1 MNIAWAKPEDNLLTE
16 LNSSEKGLSSLEAD
30 KRWKREQN
38 KLITAAKKRSALS
51 IFFAQFKNALILV
64 LIACAILSFFLGEGT
79 DGSVI
84 LFIVIANAFLG
95 FFQENKTNKILEE
108 LKKYIKIKSKVLRS
122 AQIISIDSD
131 KIVTGDIIYFNIG
144 DIVPADIRLL
154 KSDNLSANESAL
166 TGESIPTSKMPG
178 TADSREI
185 LPQKLSN
192 MLFMGTSIAG
202 GTGYGVV
209 TSIGEDTFFG
219 KTSEYLQE
227 SAVEGN
233 YQKSIRRFSNFLL
246 KVIIIMTAAVFI
258 CNAALGK
265 GLFISFLFAIA
276 LAVGITPEAL
286 PVIMTI
292 TLSQGA
298 SRMAAK
304 QVLSKSLGAIENLGS
319 MNVLCCDKTG
329 TLTVGEPSLID
340 FVNTENQRDLHVLQY
355 GALCNTNNE
364 HSLTIDNPLDRAI
377 AEYYENN
384 NIEASSQIKVI
395 DTNEFDFQRRRISVL
410 VSSPEGNELICKGA
424 PESILSVSAFAGKE
438 PLTEGL
444 KKDLYNRIHKYEE
457 DGYKVIAIA
466 SKATD
471 LFNSSTDDEQELSF
485 MGFLLF
491 LDPAKE
497 TVYSSLRKLEEQG
510 VEIKII
516 SGDSP
521 HITKRICSDIGL
533 EINKSRIITGDDLNA
548 AGDKQF
554 KEFALEYN
562 VFARVT
568 PEQKLNLVKALTQN
582 GKVVGFLG
590 DGINDAPAL
599 KAADIGISV
608 DTAAGI
614 AKEAGDI
621 ILLRKSLGV
630 LSEGITEGRKAFANM
645 NKYLLNSISSNF
657 GNMFTVAIASLFL
670 PFIPLLP
677 AQILLNN
684 LLSDFPMVMISTDN
698 VDASSLK
705 KPQSWNLK
713 FISHFMISFGL
724 ISTIFDLII
733 IFFLIYLWHENADD
747 FRSSWFIY
755 SITSELV
762 VMFAIRTMGAFFRSR
777 PGKWLVA
784 MSALIITV
792 AFILPFTKPG
802 QLFFSF
808 TEPNGKNI
816 MPMLIIVLLY
826 LFAVE
831 VAKFFFYKRFGPRK
845 DGSQT

>member
-1 MNIAWAKPEDNLLTE
+1 MPDMSFAWVEQEDILLK
-16 LNSSEKGLSSLEAD
+16 NFGSSEKGLSSLEAD
-30 KRWKREQN
+30 IRWKKSQS
-38 KLITAAKKRSALS
+38 KLITTERKRSARS

-79 DGSVI
+79 DGFVI
-84 LFIVIANAFLG
+84 IFIVIANALLG

-108 LKKYIKIKSKVLRS
+108 LNKYIKIKSKVLRS
-122 AQIISIDSD
+122 AQIASIDSD
-131 KIVTGDIIYFNIG
+131 KIVTGDIVYFNIG

-166 TGESIPTSKMPG
+166 TGESIPVSKIPG
-178 TADSREI
+178 TADSGEM

-192 MLFMGTSIAG
+192 VLFMGTSIAG

-209 TSIGEDTFFG
+209 TSIGKDTFFG
-219 KTSEYLQE
+219 KTSEYLQGNE
-227 SAVEGN
+227 VEGN
-233 YQKSIRRFSNFLL
+233 YQKNVRRFSNFLL
-246 KVIIIMTAAVFI
+246 KVIIIMTLAVFI
-258 CNAALGK
+258 CNVALGK
-265 GLFISFLFAIA
+265 GLFVSFLFAIA

-292 TLSQGA
+292 TLSRGA

-329 TLTVGEPSLID
+329 TLTIGEPSLID
-340 FVNTENQRDLHVLQY
+340 FVNTTNQRDKLVLQY
-355 GALCNTNNE
+355 GALCNTCGE
-364 HSLTIDNPLDRAI
+364 YSMAMDNPLDRAI
-377 AEYYENN
+377 VKYYKDN
-384 NIEASSQIKVI
+384 NIEASTQIKVI

-410 VSSPEGNELICKGA
+410 VSSPEGNKIICKGA
-424 PESILSVSAFAGKE
+424 PESILSVSTFFGNE
-438 PLTEGL
+438 TLSEGSIKNIL
-444 KKDLYNRIHKYEE
+444 NTVQKYEE

-466 SKATD
+466 SRKTNI
-471 LFNSSTDDEQELSF
+471 FNSSIDDEKELSLI
-485 MGFLLF
+485 GFLLF

-497 TVYSSLRKLEEQG
+497 TVYTSLKKLEDQG

-521 HITKRICSDIGL
+521 HITRRICTDIGL
-533 EINKSRIITGDDLNA
+533 EINKSRIITGDDLNTT
-548 AGDKQF
+548 DDEQLKNY
-554 KEFALEYN
+554 ALEYN

-568 PEQKLNLVKALTQN
+568 PEQKLKLVRALSQS
-582 GKVVGFLG
+582 GKIVGFLG

-684 LLSDFPMVMISTDN
+684 LLSDFPMIVISTDN
-698 VDASSLK
+698 VDSSSLK
-705 KPQSWNLK
+705 KPQSWDLK
-713 FISHFMISFGL
+713 FISRFMISFGF
-724 ISTIFDLII
+724 ISTVFDLLA
-733 IFFLIYLWHENADD
+733 IFFLIYLWHEGADV

-755 SITSELV
+755 SVTSELV
-762 VMFAIRTMGAFFRSR
+762 VMFAIRTAGVFFRSR
-777 PGKWLVA
+777 PGKWLLI
-784 MSALIITV
+784 SSGLIITI
-792 AFILPFTKPG
+792 AFVLPFTKFG
-802 QLFFSF
+802 QVFFSF
-808 TEPNGKNI
+808 SEPDKKNI
-816 MPMLIIVLLY
+816 LPMLMIVLLY
-826 LFAVE
+826 ICTVE
-831 VAKFFFYKRFGPRK
+831 LAKFLFYRKFGRQ
-845 DGSQT
+845 SV